1 MTSLLSSV
9 INVRLVHVF
18 GNHSPSRGDDTV
30 VSSMFPANR
39 QGSCLFHTSGLD
51 KISNTNKKAERM
63 EKSRETSA
71 KLLASLRKTRL
82 EGLVNPEPVL
92 TDEEKITR
100 RIKKLQSIKGLVQFY
115 WYRVKK
121 KRELTP
127 LHKFT
132 ILECILAYFSKNVQ
146 MRDVFLTQPLQQSL
160 FQMLAQDIRVHLNDF
175 DANQLCKVAIYM
187 AKLCVKDP
195 AIYKDL
201 ERGILYHKLGG
212 YSAKQLSQLS
222 CAFAKYYSHTNVD
235 QIFHALDKEI
245 FSRELSN
252 FSSKELCSI
261 AWSFSEYGIPDDN
274 QFYKVMANEILTRDL
289 SQFQP
294 WALASLAFTYSQA
307 HAFRAEVFELVEEEL
322 LQREDLKYFATN
334 DLVMLV
340 LAFGRVEK
348 LHPLLFQKFE
358 VVMVTRRD
366 YAETVVDEYL
376 REMYTLLKNSE
387 FHLAVVVKMIEHVL
401 DPDVCNSLFDILFRP
416 RRSWKEK
423 VLHQY
428 LFKAY

>member
-1 MTSLLSSV
+1 
-9 INVRLVHVF
+9 
-18 GNHSPSRGDDTV
+18 
-30 VSSMFPANR
+30 
-39 QGSCLFHTSGLD
+39 
-51 KISNTNKKAERM
+51 M

-115 WYRVKK
+115 WFRVRK
-121 KRELTP
+121 KRKLTP
-127 LHKFT
+127 LHTFT
-132 ILECILAYFSKNVQ
+132 ILECILAYFSKDVQ

-201 ERGILYHKLGG
+201 ERGI
-212 YSAKQLSQLS
+212 
-222 CAFAKYYSHTNVD
+222 AKYYSHTNVD

-252 FSSKELCSI
+252 FTSKELCSI

-348 LHPLLFQKFE
+348 LHPLLFQNFE

-387 FHLAVVVKMIEHVL
+387 FHLAVVVKMIECVL

-428 LFKAY
+428 LFKEY